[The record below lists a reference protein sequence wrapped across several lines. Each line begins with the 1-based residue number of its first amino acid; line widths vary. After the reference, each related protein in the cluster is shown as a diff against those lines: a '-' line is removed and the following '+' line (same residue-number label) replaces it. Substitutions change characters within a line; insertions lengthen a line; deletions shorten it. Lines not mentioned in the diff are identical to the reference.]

1 MPISSNTLFHFT
13 NSLDHVFSILS
24 HEFHPHF
31 SLEDYNVI
39 SPRSRKYPSLV
50 FAVPMVS
57 FCDIPLSQTAPHLA
71 FYGKYGVGM
80 RKEWAIKR
88 SIVPVLYAYR
98 GSRLARYLYS
108 LAVAI
113 NRIPKREQK
122 AKTAQDYFYDL
133 SCFVKPYEGGGYRQ
147 GRRIRK
153 RRFYDE
159 REWRYVPRLTKDF
172 YRYGMPVDAFRDDQ
186 QRTSAN
192 AYLWTRNA
200 LSFVPKDVK
209 YIIVSSESEILGA
222 IQHIETAKSRFPR
235 DEVRTLISRIVS
247 ASQIAEDF

>member
-1 MPISSNTLFHFT
+1 MPISTSTLFHFT
-13 NSLDHVFSILS
+13 GSLDDVFSILS

-31 SLEDYNVI
+31 SLEDYNVL
-39 SPRSRKYPSLV
+39 SPKSRRYPSLV

-57 FCDIPLSQTAPHLA
+57 FCDIPLSQILPHLA
-71 FYGKYGVGM
+71 FYGEYGIGL
-80 RKEWAIKR
+80 RKEWATR
-88 SIVPVLYAYR
+88 HSIAPVLYTYR

-113 NRIPKREQK
+113 NRIPKKERR

-133 SCFVKPYEGGGYRQ
+133 SCFVKPYEGGGYRK

-159 REWRYVPRLTKDF
+159 REWRYVPRLTSDF
-172 YRYGMPVDAFRDDQ
+172 YRYGMTEKSFRDDIN
-186 QRTSAN
+186 RAAAN
-192 AYLWTRNA
+192 AHLWRRHVI
-200 LSFVPKDVK
+200 SFVPKDIK
-209 YIIVSSESEILGA
+209 YIIVSSETEILDT
-222 IQHIETAKSRFPR
+222 INHIEAIKTRFPR
-235 DEVRTLISRIVS
+235 DDVRTLTSRIVS